1 MVLFLFYIGF
11 VISTLIFGSVFIG
24 PMSIRVY
31 MTVLMILFL
40 LLKFSY
46 VLKQLPKTYILL
58 YVMFMLFVG
67 VATAFNGDMTLGEYL
82 KVVLSTF
89 LVSIVAYYATGYF
102 INNSRK
108 LYIIYW
114 ALILVLL
121 FTSVI
126 TILQYIGIPI
136 GWIVGEFFAQADQ
149 DVIDKIENVS
159 DLQEN
164 LLGVSFARGVFNHP
178 VKNAMFIASISV
190 LPLGGLINANN
201 NVLIRTLYTAIY
213 IIATVA
219 CFMTQQRSAFY
230 ILVAVSVAIV
240 FCATRRKMLLLLV
253 CGMIFWAELP
263 IIYDYISSD
272 AVGRLSV
279 LNLTDGTGRNVLW
292 YNARNFIYENIL
304 FGGPVKFMQMNNG
317 LPPHNFFYSAFI
329 YGGLFGGIIIICL
342 FIKIIVYLV
351 SKMKSNLCK
360 SNYTGILSASLFVF
374 LVQGFFHNG
383 SLVEGEVIILLLLSL
398 ILVSEKLKCRS
409 L

>member
-1 MVLFLFYIGF
+1 MILFLFYVGF

-46 VLKQLPKTYILL
+46 VLKQLPKIYILL
-58 YVMFMLFVG
+58 YVIFILFVG
-67 VATAFNGDMTLGEYL
+67 VSTAFNGDMTLGEYI
-82 KVVLSTF
+82 KIVLSTF

-102 INNSRK
+102 INTSRK

-114 ALILVLL
+114 VLISVLL
-121 FTSVI
+121 FTSIV
-126 TILQYIGIPI
+126 TIMQYTGIPI
-136 GWIVGEFFAQADQ
+136 GWVVGEFFAQADP
-149 DVIDKIENVS
+149 DIIDKIENVG

-178 VKNAMFIASISV
+178 VKNAMFIASISI
-190 LPLGGLINANN
+190 LPLGGIINDRNN
-201 NVLIRTLYTAIY
+201 LLMRTLYTAVY
-213 IIATVA
+213 IVATVA

-230 ILVAVSVAIV
+230 ILVAISLVIV
-240 FCATRRKMLLLLV
+240 FCATRKKMLLLFV

-263 IIYDYISSD
+263 IIYEYISSD

-279 LNLTDGTGRNVLW
+279 LNLTDDTGREVLW

-317 LPPHNFFYSAFI
+317 LPSHNFFYSAFI
-329 YGGLFGGIIIICL
+329 YGGLFGGFIVVYL
-342 FIKIIVYLV
+342 FIKIIAYIV

-374 LVQGFFHNG
+374 LIQGFFHNG

-398 ILVSEKLKCRS
+398 ILVSEKLKSRS